1 MRSFVSLS
9 SGLVLG
15 VFVNDVV
22 EAVKTCLPHSFE
34 FFKKFVRSSKLVDFA
49 ADELFAPAALLRDE
63 PGIDED
69 FDVFLYCRKA
79 DWIEPAEFTDGAL
92 AVERL
97 RHDVASCGVAERKK
111 QAICLALISQSYN
124 HIVVGYTVCQQS

>member
-1 MRSFVSLS
+1 MLGGFVH
-9 SGLVLG
+9 
-15 VFVNDVV
+15 DVG
-22 EAVKTCLPHSFE
+22 EAVKTCSPNSFE
-34 FFKKFVRSSKLVDFA
+34 FFEKFVRSSQLVDFA
-49 ADELFAPAALLRDE
+49 ADELFTSAALLRDE
-63 PGIDED
+63 SGIDED

-111 QAICLALISQSYN
+111 
-124 HIVVGYTVCQQS
+124 